1 MRITNNMM
9 TNSMLVRINNNMNQL
24 DKYYTQMSSGKKIQ
38 MPSENPILASRALK
52 LRNIVSSTEQY
63 TSNSK
68 QAASWMEITESA
80 FKNIT
85 SIFESMGELCVQGA
99 SDQFKEDDRQK
110 ILNQFNSYV
119 GQLESEL
126 NSTYMGRY
134 VFSGYKTNTPP
145 IIKDEFTGKNVLNP
159 DAYEVNVDAD
169 KLLEAVNDNIVNK
182 VNDLASQIADFNGK
196 IKDIVGDP
204 LDLESLTEQELAT
217 VNGYEADRVA
227 VVKQLKPYLSSD
239 TMEFVETTYE
249 HDILLKTPDGTQQ
262 ATLVDGDQVNSLVAQ
277 KNANNDGVEFFING
291 QKVDIKVPTEV
302 FNKAVVPDEIK
313 LEVGVN
319 NYITINSVAYEVY
332 PQEMYDELHYFEKVF
347 DYMSGDLSQE
357 DIDTYFDGTP
367 YESLSESEVANFDK
381 KIRSEFEA
389 MISKVN
395 NFNSSVTEQH
405 TNLGVRMNRIGL
417 IQDRLGD
424 DNVNYTK
431 LMSSNENINYAEAAM
446 YFNVANASYNAS
458 LRVGMTITQL
468 TLADFL

>member
-85 SIFESMGELCVQGA
+85 SIFESMSELCVQGA

-145 IIKDEFTGKNVLNP
+145 IIKDDFTGKNILNP
-159 DAYEVNVDAD
+159 DAYDVNVDAD

-182 VNDLASQIADFNGK
+182 VNDYAAQIADFNGK
-196 IKDIVGDP
+196 IKDIIGDP
-204 LDLESLTEQELAT
+204 PDLESLTEQELAT
-217 VNGYEADRVA
+217 VNGYEADRTA
-227 VVKQLKPYLSSD
+227 VVKELRPYLSSD
-239 TMEFVETTYE
+239 TMEFIETTYE
-249 HDILLKTPDGTQQ
+249 HDILLKNTDGTQQ
-262 ATLVDGDQVNSLVAQ
+262 AVLVDSDQVNPLVAQ
-277 KNANNDGVEFFING
+277 KNADNDGVEFFING
-291 QKVDIKVPTEV
+291 QKVDIKVPTEI

-319 NYITINSVAYEVY
+319 NYITINSSVYEVY
-332 PQEMYDELHYFEKVF
+332 PKEMYDELHYFDKVF
-347 DYMSGDLSQE
+347 DYMAGDLSQA
-357 DIDTYFDGTP
+357 DIDTYFDGVP
-367 YESLSESEVANFDK
+367 FESLSVADVANFDK

-405 TNLGVRMNRIGL
+405 TNLGVRMNRIEL

-424 DNVNYTK
+424 DSVNYTK
-431 LMSSNENINYAEAAM
+431 LMSSNENVNYAEAAM
-446 YFNVANASYNAS
+446 NFNVANASYNAS
-458 LRVGMTITQL
+458 LKVGMTITQL

>member
-159 DAYEVNVDAD
+159 D
-169 KLLEAVNDNIVNK
+169 
-182 VNDLASQIADFNGK
+182 
-196 IKDIVGDP
+196 
-204 LDLESLTEQELAT
+204 T
-217 VNGYEADRVA
+217 
-227 VVKQLKPYLSSD
+227 
-239 TMEFVETTYE
+239 
-249 HDILLKTPDGTQQ
+249 
-262 ATLVDGDQVNSLVAQ
+262 
-277 KNANNDGVEFFING
+277 
-291 QKVDIKVPTEV
+291 
-302 FNKAVVPDEIK
+302 
-313 LEVGVN
+313 
-319 NYITINSVAYEVY
+319 
-332 PQEMYDELHYFEKVF
+332 
-347 DYMSGDLSQE
+347 
-357 DIDTYFDGTP
+357 
-367 YESLSESEVANFDK
+367 
-381 KIRSEFEA
+381 
-389 MISKVN
+389 
-395 NFNSSVTEQH
+395 
-405 TNLGVRMNRIGL
+405 
-417 IQDRLGD
+417 
-424 DNVNYTK
+424 
-431 LMSSNENINYAEAAM
+431 
-446 YFNVANASYNAS
+446 
-458 LRVGMTITQL
+458 
-468 TLADFL
+468 

>member
-24 DKYYTQMSSGKKIQ
+24 DKYYTQMSSRKKIQ

-85 SIFESMGELCVQGA
+85 SIFESMSELCVQGA

-145 IIKDEFTGKNVLNP
+145 IIKDDFTGKNILNP
-159 DAYEVNVDAD
+159 DAYDVNVDAD

-182 VNDLASQIADFNGK
+182 VNDYATQIADLNGK

-204 LDLESLTEQELAT
+204 PDLESLTEQELAT
-217 VNGYEADRVA
+217 VNGYEADRTA
-227 VVKQLKPYLSSD
+227 VVKKLRPYLSSD
-239 TMEFVETTYE
+239 TMEFIETTYE
-249 HDILLKTPDGTQQ
+249 HDILLKNTDGTQQ
-262 ATLVDGDQVNSLVAQ
+262 AILVDSDQVNPLVAQ
-277 KNANNDGVEFFING
+277 KNADNDGVEFFING
-291 QKVDIKVPTEV
+291 QKVDIKVPTEI

-319 NYITINSVAYEVY
+319 NYITINSSVYEVY
-332 PQEMYDELHYFEKVF
+332 PKEMYDELHYFDKVF
-347 DYMSGDLSQE
+347 DYMAGDLSQA
-357 DIDTYFDGTP
+357 DIDTYFDGVP
-367 YESLSESEVANFDK
+367 FESLSVADVANFDK

-405 TNLGVRMNRIGL
+405 TNLGVRMNRIEL

-424 DNVNYTK
+424 DSVNYTK
-431 LMSSNENINYAEAAM
+431 LMSSNENVNYAEAAM
-446 YFNVANASYNAS
+446 NFNVANASYNAS
-458 LRVGMTITQL
+458 LKVGMTITQL